1 MAYPNRVELSEEQ
14 RAELRGLVGSGTA
27 PARMLTRARIL
38 LKADHGDG
46 GPGWSD
52 TAIAGALDVNASTV
66 LRVLRRFVTEG
77 LTATLERKRP
87 DRVYERALD
96 GEREARLIAIA
107 CSETPAGAEHW
118 SLRLLAEELVRLE
131 VVATISHE
139 TVRQT
144 LKKTRSSR
152 GAWTNGV

>member
-1 MAYPNRVELSEEQ
+1 MAYPNRVELTEEH

-38 LKADHGDG
+38 LKADHGEG

-52 TAIAGALDVNASTV
+52 AAIAGALDVDPSTV
-66 LRVLRRFVTEG
+66 LRVRRRFVREG
-77 LTATLERKRP
+77 VAATLERQRP

-96 GEREARLIAIA
+96 GEQEARLIAIA
-107 CSETPAGAEHW
+107 CSNTPEGADHW
-118 SLRLLAEELVRLE
+118 SLRLLADELVRLA
-131 VVATISHE
+131 VVPTISHE

-152 GAWTNGV
+152 SWSSSGV